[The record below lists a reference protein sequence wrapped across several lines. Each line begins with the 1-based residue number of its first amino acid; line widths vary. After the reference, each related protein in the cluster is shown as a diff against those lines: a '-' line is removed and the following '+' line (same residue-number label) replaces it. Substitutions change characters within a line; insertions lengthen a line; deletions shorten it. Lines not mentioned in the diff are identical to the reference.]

1 MNQSEIRILVVDD
14 DEDDYF
20 LTHAILVD
28 VYGERINVEWIS
40 AYDAAIETLLAG
52 RHELCFL
59 DYHLGAR
66 TGLELL
72 REALA
77 RGCRTPI
84 IMLTGNGDC
93 DVDESAMEAGAADY
107 LIKGRFGG
115 PHLERSI
122 RCALGFALERHQA
135 LDALKRAEERYAL
148 AWRGTNDGLWDWN
161 FATNRI
167 YYSPRWKSILG
178 YDDEQIADST
188 LEWFNRVHPLE
199 LDRVKAEISA
209 HVAGRVSHLESE
221 HRVLHRDGAYRWV
234 LTRGLAVRD
243 EEGTVVRMAGSLSD
257 ITHRKAADQRS
268 LDGAFRDPLTG
279 LASRPLLLDRLGHAI
294 ARAKRRPD
302 SRFGVLSVGIEGLRQ
317 AHQRLGR
324 PVRDQLLCTISRRL
338 ESCLREIDTLAR
350 VNEDE
355 FAGLIDDVETT
366 DLIFNLVDRI
376 LENLRGPFTVGS
388 HELALRP
395 NIGIALND
403 GADLSAEEF
412 VRNAHVAM
420 RRAKPVGDA
429 GFVIFDEAMLRP
441 GKPANGPTNFVLNGV
456 PIV

>member
-1 MNQSEIRILVVDD
+1 MNQSELKILVIDD

-28 VYGERINVEWIS
+28 VYGERIKVEWIS
-40 AYDAAIETLLAG
+40 TYDTAIETLLAG

-77 RGCRTPI
+77 RGCHTPI

-93 DVDESAMEAGAADY
+93 DVDQSAMEAGAADY

-167 YYSPRWKSILG
+167 YYSPRWKTILG
-178 YDDEQIADST
+178 YDDGQIADST

-209 HVAGRVSHLESE
+209 HVAGKVSHLESE

-234 LTRGLAVRD
+234 LTRGLAMRD
-243 EEGTVVRMAGSLSD
+243 QGGTVVRMAGSLSD
-257 ITHRKAADQRS
+257 ITHRKAADQR
-268 LDGAFRDPLTG
+268 LQDDAFRDPLTG
-279 LASRPLLLDRLGHAI
+279 LASRALLLDRLGHAI

-302 SRFGVLSVGIEGLRQ
+302 SRFGVLSIGFDGLRQ
-317 AHQRLGR
+317 VHNRLGR

-338 ESCLREIDTLAR
+338 ESCLREVDTLAR

-355 FAGLIDDVETT
+355 FAGLIDDVESTEF
-366 DLIFNLVDRI
+366 IFRLLDRI
-376 LENLRGPFTVGS
+376 FENLRSRFTLGS
-388 HELALRP
+388 HELALGP
-395 NIGIALND
+395 NIGVALN
-403 GADLSAEEF
+403 GAADLSAEEL
-412 VRNAHVAM
+412 VRNAHIAM
-420 RRAKPVGDA
+420 RRAQPAGKA
-429 GFVIFDEAMLRP
+429 GFVVFDEAMLLS
-441 GKPANGPTNFVLNGV
+441 GKPANGPTTYVLSGV